1 MDSDS
6 WIQLILL
13 ILLLIGAAYCAASEI
28 AFASVNKIRL
38 RNLADGDDK
47 RAEKALY
54 ITDNFDKAI
63 STILIGNNIT
73 HIGFAAI
80 ATLISTNLW
89 GIESVKYTTIVSTII
104 VFLFSEMIPK
114 NYGKSKSTKF
124 SIRVSNS
131 LYWLMRIFT
140 PLTII
145 FTSISNSIAKLF
157 PAVNDPAITEE
168 EFYDIIETANEEG
181 ILDRNSQ
188 ELIESALWFDDMNV
202 EDVYTSIKDVVAIE
216 ANSTE
221 EEIIDKIKSHKYSR
235 IPIFEGEIG
244 NIVGILSARKLI
256 KHYIKHSALE
266 MDSLVAPPYFVKV
279 GTPIDT
285 LLKHM
290 SSKKQHMAI
299 VIDDSNH
306 AIGVVTVEDILE
318 ELVGEIWDEDDI
330 VNEDFAK
337 LGGERYEV
345 SGSLFIH
352 QVLAEIDDAYCNF
365 ADEPKDKKVSD
376 WVSENLGKPI
386 KPGDRFIV
394 RDIEV
399 TVLQVSNSSVSRVV
413 IKLL

>member
-28 AFASVNKIRL
+28 AFASVNRIRL

-73 HIGFAAI
+73 HIGFASI
-80 ATLISTNLW
+80 ATLISTRLW
-89 GIESVKYTTIVSTII
+89 GVESVKYSTIVSTII

-114 NYGKSKSTKF
+114 NYGKAKSTKF
-124 SIRVSNS
+124 TIRVSNS
-131 LYWLMRIFT
+131 LYWFMKVFT

-145 FTSISNSIAKLF
+145 FTSLSSTIAKLF
-157 PAVNDPAITEE
+157 PIADETAITEE

-181 ILDRNSQ
+181 ILDKNSQ
-188 ELIESALWFDDMNV
+188 ELIESALWFDDMKV
-202 EDVYTSIKDVVAIE
+202 EDVYTSIDDVVALEI
-216 ANSTE
+216 NSTE
-221 EEIIDKIKSHKYSR
+221 HEIVEKIKSYKYSR
-235 IPIFEGEIG
+235 IPIFKGDLN

-256 KHYIKHSALE
+256 KQYIKHSALD
-266 MDSLVAPPYFVKV
+266 MDMLVTPPYFVKV

-299 VIDDSNH
+299 VVDEDHN
-306 AIGVVTVEDILE
+306 AIGIVTVEDILE

-345 SGSLFIH
+345 SGGLLIH
-352 QVLAEIDDAYCNF
+352 QVLSEIDDAYF
-365 ADEPKDKKVSD
+365 SIADESKDKRVSV
-376 WVSENLGKPI
+376 WVSEYLEEPI

-399 TVLQVSNSSVSRVV
+399 TVLQVTNNNVSRVV
-413 IKLL
+413 MKIL